1 MGEIVAE
8 GANVTLARVDEEGF
22 CEVPW

>member
-1 MGEIVAE
+1 MGKIVAE